1 MLTFYHRIATLLN
14 PAFWLIFLL
23 AVASGLLFFWQ
34 LAGADQPHQTTVL
47 FWLLLMLALLGCLLI
62 IKLFIRPVPELD
74 GQSGF
79 FRRLKIRVFRFGY
92 SLLAVLTSLIWL
104 AIMVLALRVGGGALL
119 RLVVG
124 P

>member
-1 MLTFYHRIATLLN
+1 MLNFYHRIATFLN
-14 PAFWLIFLL
+14 PAFWLIVLM

-34 LAGADQPHQTTVL
+34 LAGADRPHQTTVL

-62 IKLFIRPVPELD
+62 IKLFTRPVPVLD

-79 FRRLKIRVFRFGY
+79 FRRLKIRLLRFGY

-104 AIMVLALRVGGGALL
+104 AIMVLALRVAGGALL

-124 P
+124 H